1 MIAFKPSL
9 KKIKC
14 FKNFLITRIFDSIM
28 PHVYIVS
35 VDGHFN
41 IISIHK
47 AMDFEAAKRGNLPD
61 FLRYYN
67 VETKVF
73 PEKKMYIFR
82 CINESMQ

>member
-1 MIAFKPSL
+1 MIVFKPSL

-14 FKNFLITRIFDSIM
+14 FKNFLITQIFDFTM

-47 AMDFEAAKRGNLPD
+47 AMDIEAAKRSNLPD
-61 FLRYYN
+61 CLRYYN
-67 VETKVF
+67 VEIKTFAKKKV
-73 PEKKMYIFR
+73 YIFR